1 MHKKL
6 IQYNVLVVDDNPVN
20 IELLGEILSSEYKV
34 KAATNG
40 QKALDIAHDSPQ
52 PDLILLDVMMPG
64 INGFETCSRLKS
76 DPQTKSIPVIFI
88 TALNDISNEEH
99 GFELGAVDYIS
110 KPFNPSLVKARVH
123 NHIELK
129 RHQDELEVL
138 VNERTLELEQAKE
151 VVITAMGTLAEYR
164 DPETGAHI
172 LRTKNYVRAIAQC
185 LSHDP
190 CFSDY
195 LDSKTIELFYKSA
208 PLHDIGKVAIPDHI
222 LLKPGKLTVEEFEQM
237 KQHPIYGRD
246 ALLRTSVKLG
256 ENSFLVVA
264 SDIAIGH
271 HEKWD
276 GSGYPYALKG
286 DAIPLS
292 ARIMALADVYDALIS
307 KRVYKPAFSHEKAM
321 EIIIEGKGHHF
332 DPVIVEAF
340 LSIER
345 EIKSIALSYKDQEN

>member
-1 MHKKL
+1 MNKKL
-6 IQYNVLVVDDNPVN
+6 MQYNVLVVDDNPVN
-20 IELLGEILSSEYKV
+20 IELLGEILLPKYKV
-34 KAATNG
+34 KAAING
-40 QKALDIAHDSPQ
+40 QKALEIAHGNPQ

-64 INGFETCSRLKS
+64 IDGFETCSRLKS
-76 DPQTKSIPVIFI
+76 DPQTQSIPVIFI

-99 GFELGAVDYIS
+99 GFELGAVDYIC

-129 RHQDELEVL
+129 RHQNELEML
-138 VNERTLELEQAKE
+138 VNERTMKLELAKD

-172 LRTKNYVRAIAQC
+172 LRTQNYVKAIAQC
-185 LSHDP
+185 LSRDP
-190 CFSDY
+190 RFSDY

-237 KQHPIYGRD
+237 KKHPIYGRD
-246 ALLRTSVKLG
+246 ALVRTGVKLG
-256 ENSFLVVA
+256 ENSFLAVA

-276 GSGYPYALKG
+276 GSGYPFSLKG
-286 DAIPLS
+286 DEIPLS

-321 EIIIEGKGHHF
+321 EIIIEGKGSHF

-340 LSIER
+340 LLIEH
-345 EIKSIALSYKDQEN
+345 EIKSIALVHKDQEN